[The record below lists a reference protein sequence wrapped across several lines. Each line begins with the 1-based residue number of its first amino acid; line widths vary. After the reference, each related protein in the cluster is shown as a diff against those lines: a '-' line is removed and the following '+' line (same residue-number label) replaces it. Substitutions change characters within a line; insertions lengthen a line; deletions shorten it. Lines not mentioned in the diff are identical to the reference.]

1 MTELLKDVLA
11 KLAKLPAE
19 RQNEIAA
26 LLLAELEADERWDEL
41 FAKSQDKLEALADEA
56 LDEDARGETRP
67 CSFSA
72 SVHPICSSNE
82 PK

>member
-67 CSFSA
+67 LDCS
-72 SVHPICSSNE
+72 VLGDE
-82 PK
+82 E